1 MPSLAPIQQ
10 DLPTVF
16 RITSE
21 LSAVNRHRS
30 FYRFLAAA
38 LKAGIC
44 PPAKPAG
51 GCHPS
56 LGQGLPGV
64 FQETRGTGLF
74 FWIWRPQR
82 LNSADRQPVGGFC
95 KSPTLLSRS
104 AHNRRRETRGCRG
117 GRNCPQVTG
126 LHIE

>member
-51 GCHPS
+51 ACHPS

-74 FWIWRPQR
+74 FWIWRPET
-82 LNSADRQPVGGFC
+82 LNSADRPPVEGFY
-95 KSPTLLSRS
+95 KPQTVFSRS
-104 AHNRRRETRGCRG
+104 AHSRRVETRVDSG
-117 GRNCPQVTG
+117 GRDC
-126 LHIE
+126 

>member
-38 LKAGIC
+38 LKAVIC

-74 FWIWRPQR
+74 FWIWRAEA
-82 LNSADRQPVGGFC
+82 LNSADRPPVEGLYRPQTFV
-95 KSPTLLSRS
+95 SREWP
-104 AHNRRRETRGCRG
+104 RRTGEHPVDLG
-117 GRNCPQVTG
+117 GRY
-126 LHIE
+126 LSH